1 MKSLKSIFILIF
13 SFLFSLS
20 LFADMKFPTDFNLD
34 IKKKFSDIEIKIL
47 YRELFL
53 NDKISFS
60 CFNNA
65 IQGLEKIEEL
75 GNNANDNLLV
85 IIDYTKPSTEERLF
99 VVDLEKKQLL
109 ISSLVTHGRGTG
121 DLYATKFSN
130 KNNSYSTSSGF
141 YLTGNIY
148 NGKHGESLV
157 LYGLEKGKNDN
168 AQKRTIVIHSA
179 YYANKNFAE
188 KYGRLGRSKGCL
200 ALPTDLNTKIIH
212 LISGGVVLY
221 VHTNFDENKEYDF
234 SNFLSVHLEDNDKRI

>member
-1 MKSLKSIFILIF
+1 MKLLKYVFLLIIYSI
-13 SFLFSLS
+13 FSLS
-20 LFADMKFPTDFNLD
+20 LFAEINFSNDFNLD
-34 IKKKFSDIEIKIL
+34 IKKKFSDLEIKTM
-47 YRELFL
+47 YRDLSL
-53 NDKISFS
+53 NDKVSFS

-65 IQGLEKIEEL
+65 MHGLEKIENLEFF
-75 GNNANDNLLV
+75 NNSNDNLLV
-85 IIDYTKPSTEERLF
+85 IVDYTKPSTEERLF
-99 VVDLEKKQLL
+99 IIDLRKKQLL

-148 NGKHGESLV
+148 NGKHGESLE

-168 AQKRTIVIHSA
+168 AKKRTIVMHSA
-179 YYANKNFAE
+179 YYANKAFAE

-200 ALPTDLNTKIIH
+200 ALPTDLNAKIIN

-234 SNFLSVHLEDNDKRI
+234 SKLLSKSF

>member
-13 SFLFSLS
+13 YFIFSLS
-20 LFADMKFPTDFNLD
+20 LFAEIKFSNDFNLN
-34 IKKKFSDIEIKIL
+34 IKKKFSDLEIKTM
-47 YRELFL
+47 YRDLCL
-53 NDKISFS
+53 NDKVSFS

-65 IQGLEKIEEL
+65 MHGLEKIENLEIFD
-75 GNNANDNLLV
+75 NSNDDLLV
-85 IIDYTKPSTEERLF
+85 MVDYTKPSTEERLF
-99 VVDLEKKQLL
+99 IIDLRKKQLL
-109 ISSLVTHGRGTG
+109 ISSLVAHGRGTG
-121 DLYATKFSN
+121 DLYTTNFSN

-148 NGKHGESLV
+148 NGKNGESLE

-168 AQKRTIVIHSA
+168 ARKRTIVIHSA
-179 YYANKNFAE
+179 YYANKSFAE

-200 ALPTDLNTKIIH
+200 VLPTDLNSKIIN

-234 SNFLSVHLEDNDKRI
+234 SKLLSESF

>member
-13 SFLFSLS
+13 YFIFSLS
-20 LFADMKFPTDFNLD
+20 LFAEVKFSNDFNLD
-34 IKKKFSDIEIKIL
+34 IKKKFSDLEIKTM
-47 YRELFL
+47 YRDLSL
-53 NDKISFS
+53 NDKVSFS

-65 IQGLEKIEEL
+65 IHGLEKIEDLEIFDSS
-75 GNNANDNLLV
+75 NDNLLV
-85 IIDYTKPSTEERLF
+85 MVDYTKPSTEERLF
-99 VVDLEKKQLL
+99 IIDLRKKQLL
-109 ISSLVTHGRGTG
+109 ISSLVAHGRGTG
-121 DLYATKFSN
+121 DLYATNFSN

-148 NGKHGESLV
+148 NGKNGESLE

-168 AQKRTIVIHSA
+168 ARKRTIVIHSA
-179 YYANKNFAE
+179 YYANKSFAE

-200 ALPTDLNTKIIH
+200 VLPTDLNTKIIN

-234 SNFLSVHLEDNDKRI
+234 SKLLSKSF

>member
-1 MKSLKSIFILIF
+1 MKLLKYVFSLIIYFI
-13 SFLFSLS
+13 FSLS
-20 LFADMKFPTDFNLD
+20 LFAEINFSNDFKLSIKKNFSDMD
-34 IKKKFSDIEIKIL
+34 IKL
-47 YRELFL
+47 MYTELCL
-53 NDKISFS
+53 NDKVSFS

-65 IQGLEKIEEL
+65 MHGLEKIEDLEIFDNS
-75 GNNANDNLLV
+75 NNNLLV
-85 IIDYTKPSTEERLF
+85 MVDYTKPSTEERLF
-99 VVDLEKKQLL
+99 IIDLRKKQLL

-148 NGKHGESLV
+148 NGKHGESLE

-168 AQKRTIVIHSA
+168 AKKRTIVMHSA
-179 YYANKNFAE
+179 YYANRTFAE

-200 ALPTDLNTKIIH
+200 ALPTDLNAKIIN

-234 SNFLSVHLEDNDKRI
+234 SKLLSKSF

>member
-1 MKSLKSIFILIF
+1 MKLLKYVFLLIIYFI
-13 SFLFSLS
+13 FSLS
-20 LFADMKFPTDFNLD
+20 LFAEINFSNDFNLD
-34 IKKKFSDIEIKIL
+34 IKKKFSDLEIKTM
-47 YRELFL
+47 YRDLSL
-53 NDKISFS
+53 NDKVSFS

-65 IQGLEKIEEL
+65 IHGLEKIEDLEIFDNS
-75 GNNANDNLLV
+75 NNNLLV
-85 IIDYTKPSTEERLF
+85 MVDYTKPSTEERLF
-99 VVDLEKKQLL
+99 IIDLRKKQLL

-121 DLYATKFSN
+121 DLYATNFSN
-130 KNNSYSTSSGF
+130 KNNSDSTSSGF

-168 AQKRTIVIHSA
+168 AKKRTIVMHSA
-179 YYANKNFAE
+179 YYANKVFAE

-200 ALPTDLNTKIIH
+200 ALPTDLNAKIIN

-234 SNFLSVHLEDNDKRI
+234 SKLLSKSF

>member
-1 MKSLKSIFILIF
+1 MKLLKYVFSLIIYFI
-13 SFLFSLS
+13 FSLS
-20 LFADMKFPTDFNLD
+20 LFAEINFSNDFELSIKKNFSDMD
-34 IKKKFSDIEIKIL
+34 IKL
-47 YRELFL
+47 MYTELCL
-53 NDKISFS
+53 NDKVSFS

-65 IQGLEKIEEL
+65 MHGLEKIEDLEIFDNS
-75 GNNANDNLLV
+75 NNNLLV
-85 IIDYTKPSTEERLF
+85 MVDYTKPSTEERLF
-99 VVDLEKKQLL
+99 IIDLRKKQLL

-148 NGKHGESLV
+148 NGKHGESLE

-168 AQKRTIVIHSA
+168 AKKRTIVMHSA
-179 YYANKNFAE
+179 YYANKAFAE

-200 ALPTDLNTKIIH
+200 VLPTDLNAKIIN

-234 SNFLSVHLEDNDKRI
+234 SKLLSKSF

>member
-1 MKSLKSIFILIF
+1 MKLFKSILTLIF
-13 SFLFSLS
+13 YFIFSSL
-20 LFADMKFPTDFNLD
+20 LFAEINFSNNFNLN
-34 IKKKFSDIEIKIL
+34 IKKKFSDLEIKTM
-47 YRELFL
+47 YRDLSL
-53 NDKISFS
+53 NDKVSFS

-65 IQGLEKIEEL
+65 IHGLEKIEDLEIFDNS
-75 GNNANDNLLV
+75 NNNLLV
-85 IIDYTKPSTEERLF
+85 VVDYTKPSTEERLF
-99 VVDLEKKQLL
+99 IIDLRKKQLL

-121 DLYATKFSN
+121 DLYATNFSN

-148 NGKHGESLV
+148 NGKHGESLE

-168 AQKRTIVIHSA
+168 AKKRTIVMHSA
-179 YYANKNFAE
+179 YYANKAFAE

-200 ALPTDLNTKIIH
+200 VLPTDLNAKIIN

-234 SNFLSVHLEDNDKRI
+234 SKLLSNSF

>member
-1 MKSLKSIFILIF
+1 M
-13 SFLFSLS
+13 
-20 LFADMKFPTDFNLD
+20 
-34 IKKKFSDIEIKIL
+34 

-65 IQGLEKIEEL
+65 LQGLEKIEEL

-85 IIDYTKPSTEERLF
+85 IVDYTKPSTEERLF

>member
-13 SFLFSLS
+13 SFVFSLS
-20 LFADMKFPTDFNLD
+20 LFADMKFPTDFKLD

-85 IIDYTKPSTEERLF
+85 IVDYTKPSTEERLF

-168 AQKRTIVIHSA
+168 AQKRTIVIHSG

-200 ALPTDLNTKIIH
+200 VLPTDLNAKIIH

>member
-1 MKSLKSIFILIF
+1 MKLLKYVFSLIIYFI
-13 SFLFSLS
+13 FSLS
-20 LFADMKFPTDFNLD
+20 LFAEINFSNDFKLSIKKNFSDMD
-34 IKKKFSDIEIKIL
+34 IKL
-47 YRELFL
+47 MYTELCL
-53 NDKISFS
+53 NDKVSFS

-65 IQGLEKIEEL
+65 MHGLEKIEDLEIFDNS
-75 GNNANDNLLV
+75 NNNLLV
-85 IIDYTKPSTEERLF
+85 MVDYTKPSTEERLF
-99 VVDLEKKQLL
+99 IIDLRKKQLL

-121 DLYATKFSN
+121 DLYATNFSN

-148 NGKHGESLV
+148 NGKHGESLE

-168 AQKRTIVIHSA
+168 AKKRTIVMHSA
-179 YYANKNFAE
+179 YYANKAFAE

-200 ALPTDLNTKIIH
+200 VLPTDLNAKIIN

-234 SNFLSVHLEDNDKRI
+234 SKLLSKSF

>member
-1 MKSLKSIFILIF
+1 MKLLKYVFLLIIYFI
-13 SFLFSLS
+13 FSLS
-20 LFADMKFPTDFNLD
+20 LFAEINFSNDFNLD
-34 IKKKFSDIEIKIL
+34 IKKKFSDLEIKTM
-47 YRELFL
+47 YRDLSL
-53 NDKISFS
+53 NDKVSFS

-65 IQGLEKIEEL
+65 IHGLEKIEDLEIFDNS
-75 GNNANDNLLV
+75 NNNLLV
-85 IIDYTKPSTEERLF
+85 VVDYTKPSTEERLF
-99 VVDLEKKQLL
+99 IIDLRKKQLL

-121 DLYATKFSN
+121 DLYATNFYN

-168 AQKRTIVIHSA
+168 AKKRTIVMHSA
-179 YYANKNFAE
+179 YYANKAFAE

-200 ALPTDLNTKIIH
+200 ALPTDLNSKIIN
-212 LISGGVVLY
+212 LISDGVVLY

-234 SNFLSVHLEDNDKRI
+234 SKLLSKSF

>member
-1 MKSLKSIFILIF
+1 MKLLKYVFSLIIYFI
-13 SFLFSLS
+13 FSLS
-20 LFADMKFPTDFNLD
+20 LFAEINFSNDFNLD
-34 IKKKFSDIEIKIL
+34 IKKKFSDLEIKTM
-47 YRELFL
+47 YRDLSL
-53 NDKISFS
+53 NNKVSFS

-65 IQGLEKIEEL
+65 IHGLEKIEDLEIFDNS
-75 GNNANDNLLV
+75 NNNLLV
-85 IIDYTKPSTEERLF
+85 MVDYTKPSTEERLF
-99 VVDLEKKQLL
+99 IIDLRKKQLL

-148 NGKHGESLV
+148 NGKHGESLE

-168 AQKRTIVIHSA
+168 ARKRTIVMHSA
-179 YYANKNFAE
+179 YYANKAFAE

-200 ALPTDLNTKIIH
+200 ALPTDLNTKIIN

-221 VHTNFDENKEYDF
+221 IHTNFDENKEYDF
-234 SNFLSVHLEDNDKRI
+234 SKLLSKSF

>member
-1 MKSLKSIFILIF
+1 MKLLKYVFSLIIYFI
-13 SFLFSLS
+13 FSLS
-20 LFADMKFPTDFNLD
+20 LFAEINFSNNFNLD
-34 IKKKFSDIEIKIL
+34 MKKKFSDLEIKTM
-47 YRELFL
+47 YRDLSL
-53 NDKISFS
+53 NDKVSFS

-65 IQGLEKIEEL
+65 MHGLEKIEDLEIFDNS
-75 GNNANDNLLV
+75 NNNLLV
-85 IIDYTKPSTEERLF
+85 MVDYTKPSTEERLF
-99 VVDLEKKQLL
+99 IIDLRKKQLL

-168 AQKRTIVIHSA
+168 AKKRTIVMHSA
-179 YYANKNFAE
+179 YYANKAFAE

-200 ALPTDLNTKIIH
+200 VLPTDLNTKIIN

-234 SNFLSVHLEDNDKRI
+234 SKLLSKSF

>member
-1 MKSLKSIFILIF
+1 MKLLKYVFSLIIYFI
-13 SFLFSLS
+13 FSLS
-20 LFADMKFPTDFNLD
+20 LFAEINFSNDFKLS
-34 IKKKFSDIEIKIL
+34 IKKKFSDMDIKL
-47 YRELFL
+47 MFTELCL
-53 NDKISFS
+53 NDKVSFS

-65 IQGLEKIEEL
+65 MHGLEKIEDLEIFDNS
-75 GNNANDNLLV
+75 NNNLLV
-85 IIDYTKPSTEERLF
+85 MVDYTKPSTEERLF
-99 VVDLEKKQLL
+99 IIDLRKKQLL

-148 NGKHGESLV
+148 NGKHGESLE

-168 AQKRTIVIHSA
+168 AKKRTIVMHSA
-179 YYANKNFAE
+179 YYANKAFAE

-200 ALPTDLNTKIIH
+200 VLPTDLNAKIIN

-234 SNFLSVHLEDNDKRI
+234 SKLLSKSF

>member
-1 MKSLKSIFILIF
+1 MKLLKYVFSLIIYFI
-13 SFLFSLS
+13 FSLS
-20 LFADMKFPTDFNLD
+20 LFAEINFSNDFKLS
-34 IKKKFSDIEIKIL
+34 IKKKFSDMDIKL
-47 YRELFL
+47 MYTELCL
-53 NDKISFS
+53 NDKVSFS

-65 IQGLEKIEEL
+65 MHGLEKIEDLEIFDNS
-75 GNNANDNLLV
+75 NNNLLV
-85 IIDYTKPSTEERLF
+85 MVDYTKPSTEERLF
-99 VVDLEKKQLL
+99 IIDLRKKQLL

-148 NGKHGESLV
+148 NGKHGESLE

-168 AQKRTIVIHSA
+168 AKKRTIVMHSA
-179 YYANKNFAE
+179 YYANRTFAE

-200 ALPTDLNTKIIH
+200 VLPTDLNTKIIN

-234 SNFLSVHLEDNDKRI
+234 SKLLSKSF

>member
-1 MKSLKSIFILIF
+1 MKLLKYVFSLIIYFI
-13 SFLFSLS
+13 FSLS
-20 LFADMKFPTDFNLD
+20 LFAEINFSNDFKLS
-34 IKKKFSDIEIKIL
+34 IKKKFSDMDIKL
-47 YRELFL
+47 MYTELCL
-53 NDKISFS
+53 NDKVSFS

-65 IQGLEKIEEL
+65 MHGLEKIEDLEIFDNS
-75 GNNANDNLLV
+75 NNNLLV
-85 IIDYTKPSTEERLF
+85 MVDYTKPSTEERLF
-99 VVDLEKKQLL
+99 IIDLRKKQLL

-148 NGKHGESLV
+148 NGKHGESLE
-157 LYGLEKGKNDN
+157 LYGLDKGKNDN
-168 AQKRTIVIHSA
+168 AKKRTIVMHSA
-179 YYANKNFAE
+179 YYANKAFAE

-200 ALPTDLNTKIIH
+200 ALPTDLNAKIIN

-234 SNFLSVHLEDNDKRI
+234 SKLLSKSF

>member
-1 MKSLKSIFILIF
+1 MKLLKYVFSLIIYFI
-13 SFLFSLS
+13 FSLS
-20 LFADMKFPTDFNLD
+20 LFAEINFSNDFKLSIKKNFSDMD
-34 IKKKFSDIEIKIL
+34 IKL
-47 YRELFL
+47 MYTELCL
-53 NDKISFS
+53 NDKVSFS

-65 IQGLEKIEEL
+65 MHGLEKIEDLEIFDNS
-75 GNNANDNLLV
+75 NNNLLV
-85 IIDYTKPSTEERLF
+85 MVDYTKPSKEERLF
-99 VVDLEKKQLL
+99 IIDLRKKQLL

-148 NGKHGESLV
+148 NGKHGESLE

-168 AQKRTIVIHSA
+168 AKKRTIVMHSA
-179 YYANKNFAE
+179 YYANKAFAE

-200 ALPTDLNTKIIH
+200 ALPTDLNAKIIN

-234 SNFLSVHLEDNDKRI
+234 SKLLSKSF

>member
-20 LFADMKFPTDFNLD
+20 LFADMKFSTDFNLD
-34 IKKKFSDIEIKIL
+34 IKKKFSDIEIKIM

-85 IIDYTKPSTEERLF
+85 IVDYTKPSTEERLF

-212 LISGGVVLY
+212 LISDGVVLY

>member
-1 MKSLKSIFILIF
+1 MKLFKSIFILIF
-13 SFLFSLS
+13 YFIFSLS
-20 LFADMKFPTDFNLD
+20 LFAEVKFLNDFNLN
-34 IKKKFSDIEIKIL
+34 IKKKFSDSDIKL
-47 YRELFL
+47 MYTELCL
-53 NDKISFS
+53 NDKVSFS

-65 IQGLEKIEEL
+65 MHGLEKIEDL
-75 GNNANDNLLV
+75 KFFNNSNDNLLV
-85 IIDYTKPSTEERLF
+85 IVDYTKPSTEERLF
-99 VVDLEKKQLL
+99 IIDLRKKQLL

-148 NGKHGESLV
+148 NGKHGESLE

-168 AQKRTIVIHSA
+168 AKKRTIVMHSA
-179 YYANKNFAE
+179 YYANKAFAE

-200 ALPTDLNTKIIH
+200 VLPTDLNAKIIN

-234 SNFLSVHLEDNDKRI
+234 SKLLSKSF

>member
-1 MKSLKSIFILIF
+1 MKLLKYVFSLIIYFI
-13 SFLFSLS
+13 FSLS
-20 LFADMKFPTDFNLD
+20 LFAEINFSNDFKLS
-34 IKKKFSDIEIKIL
+34 IKKKFSDMDIKL
-47 YRELFL
+47 MYTELCL
-53 NDKISFS
+53 NDKVSFS

-65 IQGLEKIEEL
+65 MHGLEKIEDLEIFDSS
-75 GNNANDNLLV
+75 NNNLLV
-85 IIDYTKPSTEERLF
+85 MIDYTKPSTEERLF
-99 VVDLEKKQLL
+99 IIDLRKKQLL

-148 NGKHGESLV
+148 NGKHGESLE

-168 AQKRTIVIHSA
+168 AKKRTIVMHSA
-179 YYANKNFAE
+179 YYANKAFAE

-200 ALPTDLNTKIIH
+200 VLPTDLNAKIIN

-234 SNFLSVHLEDNDKRI
+234 SKLLSKSF

>member
-1 MKSLKSIFILIF
+1 MKLFKSILTLIF
-13 SFLFSLS
+13 YFIFSSLS
-20 LFADMKFPTDFNLD
+20 FAEINFSNNFNLN
-34 IKKKFSDIEIKIL
+34 IKKKFSDLEIRTM
-47 YRELFL
+47 YRDLSL
-53 NDKISFS
+53 NDKVSFS

-65 IQGLEKIEEL
+65 IHGLEKIEDLEIFDNS
-75 GNNANDNLLV
+75 NNNLLV
-85 IIDYTKPSTEERLF
+85 VVDYTKPSTEERLF
-99 VVDLEKKQLL
+99 IIDLRKKQLL

-121 DLYATKFSN
+121 DLYATNFSN

-168 AQKRTIVIHSA
+168 AKKRTIVMHSA
-179 YYANKNFAE
+179 YYANKTFAE

-200 ALPTDLNTKIIH
+200 ALPTDLNSKIIN
-212 LISGGVVLY
+212 LISDGVVLY

-234 SNFLSVHLEDNDKRI
+234 SKLLSKSF

>member
-1 MKSLKSIFILIF
+1 MRLLKFIFTTIF
-13 SFLFSLS
+13 YFIFSLS
-20 LFADMKFPTDFNLD
+20 LFAEINFLD
-34 IKKKFSDIEIKIL
+34 NFHLGIKKKFSDKEIKNM
-47 YRELFL
+47 YRELSL
-53 NDKISFS
+53 NDKVTFS

-65 IQGLEKIEEL
+65 VLGLEKIEDLEIYD
-75 GNNANDNLLV
+75 NANDNLLV
-85 IIDYTKPSTEERLF
+85 MVDYTKPSTEERLF
-99 VVDLEKKQLL
+99 IVDLKKKQLL
-109 ISSLVTHGRGTG
+109 VSSLVTHGRGTG

-148 NGKHGESLV
+148 NGKHGESLI

-168 AQKRTIVIHSA
+168 AKKRTIVMHSA

-200 ALPTDLNTKIIH
+200 ALPTDLNAKIIN
-212 LISGGVVLY
+212 LISDGVVLY

-234 SNFLSVHLEDNDKRI
+234 SKLLSKSF

>member
-1 MKSLKSIFILIF
+1 MKLLKYVFSLIIYFI
-13 SFLFSLS
+13 FSLS
-20 LFADMKFPTDFNLD
+20 LFAEINFSNDFKLSIKKNFSDMD
-34 IKKKFSDIEIKIL
+34 IKL
-47 YRELFL
+47 MYTELCL
-53 NDKISFS
+53 NDKVSFS

-65 IQGLEKIEEL
+65 MHGLEKIEDLEIFDNS
-75 GNNANDNLLV
+75 NNNLLV
-85 IIDYTKPSTEERLF
+85 MVDYTKPSTEERLF
-99 VVDLEKKQLL
+99 IIDLRKKQLL

-148 NGKHGESLV
+148 NGKHGESLE

-168 AQKRTIVIHSA
+168 AKKRTIVMHSA
-179 YYANKNFAE
+179 YYANKAFAE

-200 ALPTDLNTKIIH
+200 ALPTDSNAKIIN

-234 SNFLSVHLEDNDKRI
+234 SKLLSKSF

>member
-1 MKSLKSIFILIF
+1 MKLFKSILTLIF
-13 SFLFSLS
+13 YFIFSSL
-20 LFADMKFPTDFNLD
+20 LFAEINFSNNFNLN
-34 IKKKFSDIEIKIL
+34 IKKKFSDLEIRTM
-47 YRELFL
+47 YRDLSL
-53 NDKISFS
+53 NDKVSFS

-65 IQGLEKIEEL
+65 IHGLEKIEDLEIFDNS
-75 GNNANDNLLV
+75 NNNLLV
-85 IIDYTKPSTEERLF
+85 VVDYTKPSTEERLF
-99 VVDLEKKQLL
+99 IIDLRKKQLL

-121 DLYATKFSN
+121 DLYATNFSN

-168 AQKRTIVIHSA
+168 AKKRTIVMHSA
-179 YYANKNFAE
+179 YYANKAFAE

-200 ALPTDLNTKIIH
+200 ALPTDLNSKIIN
-212 LISGGVVLY
+212 LISDGVVLY

-234 SNFLSVHLEDNDKRI
+234 SKLLSNSF